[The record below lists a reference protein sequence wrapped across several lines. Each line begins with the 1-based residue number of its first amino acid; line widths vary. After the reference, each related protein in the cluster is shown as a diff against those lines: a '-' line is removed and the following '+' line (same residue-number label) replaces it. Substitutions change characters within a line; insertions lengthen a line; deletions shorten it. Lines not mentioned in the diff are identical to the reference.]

1 MAEHSFE
8 AIGTHWKIL
17 INDALTQKDE
27 ASLLARIRAR
37 IDEFD
42 RDYSR
47 FRDDS
52 LVTKMSQEA
61 GEYELPRDA
70 EPMLDLYRELYALT
84 GGLVTP
90 LIGDVLIGAGYDAQ
104 YSLKPTEM
112 RVPPAWEEALE
123 YRFPRLVMRKPA
135 MLDFGAAGK
144 GYLVD
149 IVAGLLKAS
158 GARSFSVNAGG
169 DICAYDEQGKPARI
183 GLEHP
188 GHPDQAIGV
197 ADIANRSICGSSGN
211 RRAWGEF
218 HHIINPHT
226 LLPVRDTAAVWVVA
240 NTTMLADALATC
252 LFFVAPSVLSRYPFE
267 WLMMDR
273 DGAIEHSAHFPA
285 ELFLA

>member
-1 MAEHSFE
+1 ME
-8 AIGTHWKIL
+8 IL

-158 GARSFSVNAGG
+158 GARSFSVNAGE
-169 DICAYDEQGKPARI
+169 I
-183 GLEHP
+183 
-188 GHPDQAIGV
+188 
-197 ADIANRSICGSSGN
+197 
-211 RRAWGEF
+211 
-218 HHIINPHT
+218 
-226 LLPVRDTAAVWVVA
+226 
-240 NTTMLADALATC
+240 
-252 LFFVAPSVLSRYPFE
+252 
-267 WLMMDR
+267 
-273 DGAIEHSAHFPA
+273 SAHTTSRGSPHA
-285 ELFLA
+285 SALSTGASRPGDRRGPI